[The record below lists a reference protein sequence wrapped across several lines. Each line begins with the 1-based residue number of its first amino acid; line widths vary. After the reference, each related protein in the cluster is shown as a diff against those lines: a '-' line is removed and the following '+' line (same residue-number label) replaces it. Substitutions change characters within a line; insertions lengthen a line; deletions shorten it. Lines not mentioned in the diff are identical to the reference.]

1 MLTLS
6 VCLSHSLSLS
16 VSVCLSHPLSV
27 SLISV
32 CVCLSGA
39 LLEEEAA
46 DGSPALFAACASL
59 ALAPL
64 PLILS
69 DKSEKSLCGTGAMPA
84 IQRWHRRCSRWAA
97 TQRRSRAPPRARSIV
112 VARCVPL
119 CLPLSVSAFVS
130 LSLSHVL
137 FLRRRCSSL
146 LSAGT
151 LAARRCAAAA
161 WSRVDSSLAPS
172 AYLSHSLCLSVSLS
186 LSVRCCCSMG
196 WRVLTHRPGTC
207 SAS

>member
-1 MLTLS
+1 MQILHTESTVQVHGKDDRGRSAFWLAVLAGRAEIVKLLADAGALIAHTLCLSLTL
-6 VCLSHSLSLS
+6 SLSLS

-69 DKSEKSLCGTGAMPA
+69 DNSEKSLCGTGAMPA

-112 VARCVPL
+112 VARCGPL
-119 CLPLSVSAFVS
+119 CLPLSVSA
-130 LSLSHVL
+130 
-137 FLRRRCSSL
+137 
-146 LSAGT
+146 
-151 LAARRCAAAA
+151 
-161 WSRVDSSLAPS
+161 
-172 AYLSHSLCLSVSLS
+172 SLCLCL
-186 LSVRCCCSMG
+186 C
-196 WRVLTHRPGTC
+196 LTF
-207 SAS
+207 SF